1 MLCLNTIH
9 DPYDLIIGIGLV
21 MENVILNCLQKLINI
36 KNMNKTVVATTTVD
50 LRTWFIRKKR
60 LATRDAKRYL

>member
-21 MENVILNCLQKLINI
+21 MENVILNCLQKLINK
-36 KNMNKTVVATTTVD
+36 KNMNKTVVD